1 MYMNKKNNKKKRG
14 FIPQSIGD
22 VVKKIN
28 KKFTSKFGKYE
39 FIIHSN
45 WSNIVGIYFSKFSEP
60 KSLTRL
66 PDFENEHGEKVYK
79 NLLNVN
85 VAPAAALEF
94 QHYKNTILEKIN
106 SYIGYK
112 AIIDLRIY
120 QNYIPKVNENNK
132 IYSKTMQLNQNEKNS
147 INNKVTKMKNND
159 LKSSLTDL
167 GEYIT
172 KNTK

>member
-1 MYMNKKNNKKKRG
+1 MDKKNNKIKRG

-22 VVKKIN
+22 LVKQIN

-45 WSNIVGIYFSKFSEP
+45 WPNIVGIYFAKFSEP

-66 PDFENEHGEKVYK
+66 PNYENELGEKTYK

-106 SYIGYK
+106 SYFGYK

-120 QNYIPKVNENNK
+120 QNYIPKNLENDNFHSKNLK
-132 IYSKTMQLNQNEKNS
+132 IDPNDKIS
-147 INNKVTKMKNND
+147 INEKVTKMKNND
-159 LKSSLTDL
+159 LKYSLINL